1 MCSSFLDGK
10 AENSFLWFNL
20 SNFLSSLNMKKI
32 VVATIFSLFSCFLFA
47 DTLGSGVDVLP
58 NSQLIA
64 PRPPPPGFVPPPL
77 HPGGVVLETRRLSE
91 GVYALMANT
100 PFNDNAGF
108 VVGKEAVLVID
119 SHFNGAMG
127 LQIMEA
133 VRRVSDLPIKYLLN
147 TNAFGDHVFGN
158 YVFPEDTQII
168 AHQSTI
174 DSLNMSSVEGISQT
188 MARTVGG
195 DLSVFEGVKLRV
207 PDVGFNDKWQ
217 ADLGDK
223 VVEMYW
229 FGSGMSPHDSVVY
242 VPDSKIAWTA
252 NLIFGDGSIP
262 WARSGGLQEYRKTL
276 VKLAETI
283 KPVTI
288 VSGHGN
294 IASGDIVARYIDYL
308 NETIN
313 IAEEALVARSPA
325 NDLVSGARIPSAYL
339 IRPELKTLMTGFHRW
354 NLRAAYEEAL
364 DKRK

>member
-1 MCSSFLDGK
+1 MCLSLVEGK
-10 AENSFLWFNL
+10 AKEPFLWFNL
-20 SNFLSSLNMKKI
+20 LKFLAASVMKKI
-32 VVATIFSLFSCFLFA
+32 ILATTFSLFSCFLFA
-47 DTLGSGVDVLP
+47 DNSDNSFNVLP
-58 NSQLIA
+58 NSQLIG
-64 PRPPPPGFVPPPL
+64 PRTPPPGFVPPPL

-108 VVGKEAVLVID
+108 IVGKEAVLVID

-127 LQIMEA
+127 VQIIEA
-133 VRRVSDLPIKYLLN
+133 VRRVTDLPIKYLLN

-174 DSLNMSSVEGISQT
+174 DSLSMSSVEGISQT

-207 PDVGFNDKWQ
+207 PDVGFSDKWQ

-262 WARSGGLQEYRKTL
+262 WARSGGLEEYRKTL
-276 VKLAETI
+276 VKLSETI

-288 VSGHGN
+288 VSGHGR
-294 IASGDIVARYIDYL
+294 IASGDIVTSYIDYL

-313 IAEEALVARSPA
+313 TAEESLGIRTPV
-325 NDLVSGARIPSAYL
+325 NDIVSEARIPSAYS

-364 DKRK
+364 DKKK

>member
-1 MCSSFLDGK
+1 MS
-10 AENSFLWFNL
+10 
-20 SNFLSSLNMKKI
+20 NMKRI
-32 VVATIFSLFSCFLFA
+32 IVATIFLLGSCFLFA
-47 DTLGSGVDVLP
+47 DSDDSSLVVLP

-77 HPGGVVLETRRLSE
+77 HPGRVVLETRRLSE

-108 VVGKEAVLVID
+108 IVGKEAVLVID
-119 SHFNGAMG
+119 SHFNGEMG
-127 LQIMEA
+127 LQIIEA
-133 VRRVSDLPIKYLLN
+133 VRRVTDLPIKYLLN

-174 DSLNMSSVEGISQT
+174 DSLSLSSVEGMSQT

-207 PDVGFNDKWQ
+207 PDVGFNEKWK

-242 VPDSKIAWTA
+242 VPDAKIAWTA

-262 WARSGGLQEYRKTL
+262 WARSGGLEEYRKTL

-283 KPVTI
+283 EPVTI
-288 VSGHGN
+288 VSGHGKLT
-294 IASGDIVARYIDYL
+294 SGDIVTRYIDYL
-308 NETIN
+308 SETIS
-313 IAEEALVARSPA
+313 IAEESMLASIPL
-325 NDLVSGARIPSAYL
+325 NDLVSEAQVPSVYS
-339 IRPELKTLMTGFHRW
+339 IHPELKNLMTGFHRW

-364 DKRK
+364 DKKK

>member
-1 MCSSFLDGK
+1 MK
-10 AENSFLWFNL
+10 KNSFF
-20 SNFLSSLNMKKI
+20 
-32 VVATIFSLFSCFLFA
+32 ATILLLSSCFLFA
-47 DTLGSGVDVLP
+47 DTSDSSFDVLP
-58 NSQLIA
+58 NSQLIS

-77 HPGGVVLETRRLSE
+77 HPGRVVLETRRLSE

-108 VVGKEAVLVID
+108 IVGTEAVLVID

-127 LQIMEA
+127 LQIIEA
-133 VRRVSDLPIKYLLN
+133 VRRVTNLPIKYLLN

-158 YVFPEDTQII
+158 YVFPEDTQIV

-174 DSLNMSSVEGISQT
+174 DSLSMSSVEGMSRT

-207 PDVGFNDKWQ
+207 PDVGFNDKWKV
-217 ADLGDK
+217 DLGDK
-223 VVEMYW
+223 IVEMYW

-262 WARSGGLQEYRKTL
+262 WARSGGLEEYRNTL
-276 VKLAETI
+276 VRLAETI
-283 KPVTI
+283 EPVTI
-288 VSGHGN
+288 VSGHGS
-294 IASGDIVARYIDYL
+294 IASGDIVTRYIDYL

-313 IAEEALVARSPA
+313 IAEESLVARIST
-325 NDLVSGARIPSAYL
+325 NDLVSEARVPLAYS
-339 IRPELKTLMTGFHRW
+339 IRPELKKLMTGFHRW

-364 DKRK
+364 DKKKFTGS